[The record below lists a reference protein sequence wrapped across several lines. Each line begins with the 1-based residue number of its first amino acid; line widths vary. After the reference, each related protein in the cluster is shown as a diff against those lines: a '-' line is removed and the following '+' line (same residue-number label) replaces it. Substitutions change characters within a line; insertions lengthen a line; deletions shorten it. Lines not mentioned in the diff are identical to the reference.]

1 MASDSR
7 SVHRVGVLLGTRP
20 EAIKLAPVVLALRDA
35 PWLEPVVVSTGQHAD
50 LVTPVLAAFGI
61 GPAQEEM
68 CDLGLMR
75 PGQELSDLAGRATT
89 AIGQAIADLG
99 LAAVIVQGDTTTT
112 LAGALAGFYRGVPVV
127 HVEAGLRT
135 GDRRAPWPE
144 EANRRMI
151 TQVADLHCAPTDRA
165 ARALLAEGVAAES
178 VLHTGNTVVDALVA
192 ILASGAGYTGQDAGL
207 LQRLDDAEGRLLLVT
222 AHRRESWGAGLEGIA
237 HGVAA
242 AAAMHPDLE
251 IVVPLHPNPR
261 VRDALVPVL
270 APVPRVHL
278 IDALDYPDFA
288 RLLRRA
294 DLVLTDSGGIQEE
307 ACTLGRPTLVART
320 VTERPEGTEAGGL
333 RLVGTSPVRIAAEI
347 DRLLRDPV
355 AYDALV
361 CRSSPFGDGAAAA
374 RIVAALDDLLR
385 PAGDRPLSL
394 VP

>member
-1 MASDSR
+1 MAGASGPAR
-7 SVHRVGVLLGTRP
+7 RIGVLLGTRP

-35 PWLEPVVVSTGQHAD
+35 AGFEPVVVSTGQHAD
-50 LVTPVLAAFGI
+50 LVAPVLAAFGI
-61 GPAQEEM
+61 DPAGEGVH
-68 CDLGLMR
+68 DLALMR

-89 AIGQAIADLG
+89 AVGRAIADLG
-99 LAAVIVQGDTTTT
+99 LAAVVVQGDTTTS

-151 TQVADLHCAPTDRA
+151 TQVADLHCAPTERA
-165 ARALLAEGVAAES
+165 AGALLAEGVAPQS
-178 VLHTGNTVVDALVA
+178 VITTGNTVVDALLA
-192 ILASGAGYTGQDAGL
+192 ILARSTGYTGPDAAL
-207 LQRLDDAEGRLLLVT
+207 LQRLEDADRRLLLVT
-222 AHRRESWGAGLEGIA
+222 AHRRESWGTGLEGIA

-242 AAAMHPDLE
+242 AATAHPELE
-251 IVVPLHPNPR
+251 VVVPLHPNPR
-261 VRDALVPVL
+261 VREALVPVL
-270 APVPRVHL
+270 AGRPRVHL
-278 IDALDYPDFA
+278 IEALDYPDFA

-333 RLVGTSPVRIAAEI
+333 RLVGTSPLRIAAEI
-347 DRLLRDPV
+347 ARLLRDPA
-355 AYDALV
+355 AYEALV
-361 CRSSPFGDGAAAA
+361 CRSSPFGDGAAAS
-374 RIVAALDDLLR
+374 RIVIALDDLLR
-385 PAGDRPLSL
+385 PVEDRPLSL

>member
-1 MASDSR
+1 MAGASGPAR
-7 SVHRVGVLLGTRP
+7 RIGVLLGTRP

-35 PWLEPVVVSTGQHAD
+35 AGFEPVVVSTGQHAD
-50 LVTPVLAAFGI
+50 LVAPVLAAFGI
-61 GPAQEEM
+61 DPDGEVVH
-68 CDLGLMR
+68 DLALMR

-89 AIGQAIADLG
+89 AVGRAIADLG
-99 LAAVIVQGDTTTT
+99 LAAVVVQGDTTTS

-151 TQVADLHCAPTDRA
+151 TQVADLHCAPTERA
-165 ARALLAEGVAAES
+165 AGALLAEGVAPQS
-178 VLHTGNTVVDALVA
+178 VITTGNTVVDALLA
-192 ILASGAGYTGQDAGL
+192 ILARSTGYTGPDAAL
-207 LQRLDDAEGRLLLVT
+207 LQRLEDADRRLLLVT
-222 AHRRESWGAGLEGIA
+222 AHRRESWGTGLEGIA

-242 AAAMHPDLE
+242 AATAHPELE
-251 IVVPLHPNPR
+251 VVVPLHPNPR
-261 VRDALVPVL
+261 VREALVPVL
-270 APVPRVHL
+270 AGRPRVHL
-278 IDALDYPDFA
+278 IEALDYPDFT

-333 RLVGTSPVRIAAEI
+333 RLVGTSPLRIAAEI
-347 DRLLRDPV
+347 ARLLRDPA
-355 AYDALV
+355 AYEALV
-361 CRSSPFGDGAAAA
+361 CRSSPFGDGAAAT
-374 RIVAALDDLLR
+374 RIVIALDDLLR
-385 PAGDRPLSL
+385 PVEDRPLSL